1 MRSNR
6 DDQHRQS
13 AWQPLVRRTKSKT
26 NHARTAAQRSC
37 QRRGSGSPTHH
48 ARPDGNRWF
57 TEIARTR
64 TGRITPADVTKFSAG
79 NLWFI
84 EFTPVPADV
93 KTEQCRHATDC
104 TTSISANTSAFDE
117 TNCHVSKNL
126 RFERRALL
134 ELPVATAA
142 QPTPRGRLMASVGFD
157 FGPRTGKISTG
168 SSAIE

>member
-1 MRSNR
+1 LPTAGQRISDASRSPR
-6 DDQHRQS
+6 RQ
-13 AWQPLVRRTKSKT
+13 
-26 NHARTAAQRSC
+26 
-37 QRRGSGSPTHH
+37 
-48 ARPDGNRWF
+48 
-57 TEIARTR
+57 
-64 TGRITPADVTKFSAG
+64 ITPADVTKFSAG

-142 QPTPRGRLMASVGFD
+142 QPTPRGRLMASVDFD